1 MRPFR
6 RKRKESAC
14 RIRARNQHRIAELA
28 KRNAG
33 LEYGTSIESQ
43 NWRSTCRIKSTEPA
57 QNRRIGEA
65 HAELKVRNQH
75 RIAELAKHESGH
87 GKQKKER

>member
-28 KRNAG
+28 KRNAR

-65 HAELKVRNQH
+65 RIRPREAEEREV
-75 RIAELAKHESGH
+75 AEMRVL
-87 GKQKKER
+87 QVDR